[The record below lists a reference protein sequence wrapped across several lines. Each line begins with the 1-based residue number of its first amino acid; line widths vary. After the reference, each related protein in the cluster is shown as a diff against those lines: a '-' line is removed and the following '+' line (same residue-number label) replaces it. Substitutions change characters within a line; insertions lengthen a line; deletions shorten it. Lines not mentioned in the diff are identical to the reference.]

1 MVANSK
7 SSRRSP
13 NTRVFLG
20 RQGSGGLREITSRS
34 PGVLMFGVAPVACSI
49 VFALANGKRV
59 WVSKGWEMLI
69 DNWLPISRDDLSNL
83 DYLDQITLEGG
94 VCAQKILA
102 PMRLR

>member
-7 SSRRSP
+7 SSRRS
-13 NTRVFLG
+13 
-20 RQGSGGLREITSRS
+20 GGLRKITSRS
-34 PGVLMFGVAPVACSI
+34 PDVLMFGVAPVACSL
-49 VFALANGKRV
+49 VFALANGQFLPQASLKRV

-102 PMRLR
+102 PMRFR